1 MQLSET
7 SSRCAGLNG
16 AQLKLFAIIT
26 MLIDHC
32 GLVIVYYALLCSTNT
47 SLTAHQELLW
57 NIYHLMRDI
66 GRTAFPV
73 FLFLLVQG
81 FIHTHDR
88 KAYARR
94 LFVFGI
100 LSELPFNLCVDQTL
114 FSTAHQNVMW
124 SLLFGFFM
132 MWGLDVLSQKE
143 IPETLKFLLGLVMIA
158 AASLAAWGLHTDYR
172 YKGILI
178 LAVLYFVRFDKRLT
192 LVALIVCFLWEPA
205 AIFAALPVAFYNGQ
219 RGKMSKQFFY
229 WFYPVH
235 FLVLFVM
242 QRVILFLLSI

>member
-1 MQLSET
+1 MQISDKFPR
-7 SSRCAGLNG
+7 SAGLNG
-16 AQLKLFAIIT
+16 AQLKVFAIAT

-32 GLVIVYYALLCSTNT
+32 GLVIVYYALLHS
-47 SLTAHQELLW
+47 AHPALVARQDLLW

-73 FLFLLVQG
+73 FLFFLVQG

-88 KAYARR
+88 KAYALR

-124 SLLFGFFM
+124 SLLIGFLM
-132 MWGLDVLSQKE
+132 MWAMDSISQKKL
-143 IPETLKFLLGLVMIA
+143 PEAAKFLLCIAVISA
-158 AASLAAWGLHTDYR
+158 AALSAWTLKTDYR

-178 LAVLYFVRFDKRLT
+178 LAVLYFVRFNRKLT
-192 LVALIVCFLWEPA
+192 LAALVVCFLWEPA
-205 AIFAALPVAFYNGQ
+205 AIFAAIPIAFYNGK
-219 RGKMSKQFFY
+219 RGNMPKYFFY

-235 FLVLFVM
+235 LLLLFVL
-242 QRVILFLLSI
+242 QRIILFVLQ